1 MIRNWILIT
10 IEVITVTMIEEI
22 ILVDSNDS
30 KVRSR
35 QIT

>member
-10 IEVITVTMIEEI
+10 IEVITVTMVEEI
-22 ILVDSNDS
+22 ILVDSNDG

>member
-10 IEVITVTMIEEI
+10 IQVITVTMVEEI
-22 ILVDSNDS
+22 ILVDSNDG

>member
-10 IEVITVTMIEEI
+10 IEVITVTMVEEI
-22 ILVDSNDS
+22 ILVDSSDG